1 MLHFII
7 AAPRV
12 AAAPVPVCGSFITL
26 LNDTVILLTL
36 LFDIDIGIDCC
47 LTFVLILVRHRYL
60 TLVTDIDIW
69 LCWCCC
75 AITAGVRRE
84 RQRIGCVGEAVR
96 CAAGVPAGA
105 VLCLEPLF
113 PRGRKPHHR

>member
-26 LNDTVILLTL
+26 LNGTVILLTL
-36 LFDIDIGIDCC
+36 LFGIDIGIDCC
-47 LTFVLILVRHRYL
+47 LAFVLILVRHRYL

-69 LCWCCC
+69 LCRCCC
-75 AITAGVRRE
+75 AVTAGVRR
-84 RQRIGCVGEAVR
+84 
-96 CAAGVPAGA
+96 
-105 VLCLEPLF
+105 
-113 PRGRKPHHR
+113 